1 MNRILIKL
9 YVPTI
14 EKIYDIWIPINKS
27 VYNIE
32 KLLIKGIKSFN
43 NNYEP
48 KEFPVL
54 YNKVN
59 AKIYDINAKIIDTDI
74 RNGTELILI

>member
-1 MNRILIKL
+1 MNRILVKV
-9 YVPTI
+9 YVPQL
-14 EKIYDIWIPINKS
+14 EKKYDIWIPINKS

-74 RNGTELILI
+74 RNGTELILV